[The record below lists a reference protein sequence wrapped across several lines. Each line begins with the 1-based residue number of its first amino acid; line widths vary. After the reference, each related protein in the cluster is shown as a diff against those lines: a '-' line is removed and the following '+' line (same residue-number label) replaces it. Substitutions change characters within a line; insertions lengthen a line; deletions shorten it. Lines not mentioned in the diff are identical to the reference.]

1 MARYQL
7 MTFIIILSQ
16 SNLITQVPICMG
28 GGGGHIF
35 NEIRT
40 RLNIN

>member
-28 GGGGHIF
+28 GGGGGTSSTKF
-35 NEIRT
+35 A
-40 RLNIN
+40 LD

>member
-7 MTFIIILSQ
+7 MTFIIMLSQ
-16 SNLITQVPICMG
+16 SNFITQVPICM

-40 RLNIN
+40 RLNIKY

>member
-7 MTFIIILSQ
+7 MTFIIMLSQ
-16 SNLITQVPICMG
+16 SNFITQVPICM
-28 GGGGHIF
+28 GGGHIF

-40 RLNIN
+40 RLNIKY

>member
-7 MTFIIILSQ
+7 MTFIIMLSQ

-28 GGGGHIF
+28 GGGGTSSTKF
-35 NEIRT
+35 A
-40 RLNIN
+40 LD